1 VVGVIGAIVLLGER
15 IAPSGY
21 IAGAMLAVSLAF
33 ALVPVR
39 GAPPGVPETS

>member
-1 VVGVIGAIVLLGER
+1 VIGAIVLLGER

-33 ALVPVR
+33 ALVPCA
-39 GAPPGVPETS
+39 APPRA